1 MDKHKEVESQQ
12 KVKTAKS
19 KLHSEISFKSLGIK
33 EVSRRTCDVGYS
45 TYIRSL
51 MQNWRQ
57 GTVACKGRSDVS
69 YTNKKPFKQKGTGRA
84 RAGSARSPI
93 WRGGGVTFGPQP
105 RVKKLGVCSK
115 VRKRVLGD
123 IVTDFLSYKKVSCLD
138 WSLKADR
145 PKTSEAFSV
154 LKNAGIVNEKLILF
168 VQPDDFLTQA
178 SFSNMPNINIM
189 FFDQPNA
196 FDLTNGSRWVFLKK
210 DMDAFKDMVLRWI

>member
-1 MDKHKEVESQQ
+1 MNKRKEVESQQ
-12 KVKTAKS
+12 KDKARKS
-19 KLHSEISFKSLGIK
+19 KLHSEISFKSLGLDEIT
-33 EVSRRTCDVGYS
+33 RRPCKVGFS
-45 TYIRSL
+45 TYVRAL

-69 YTNKKPFKQKGTGRA
+69 FSTKKPFKQKGTGRA
-84 RAGSARSPI
+84 RAGSARSPL
-93 WRGGGVTFGPQP
+93 WRSGGVTFGPQP

-115 VRKRVLGD
+115 VRRKVLGD
-123 IVTDFLSYKKVSCLD
+123 IILGFLSNKKVSCLD

-145 PKTSEAFSV
+145 PRTSEAFSV
-154 LKNAGIVNEKLILF
+154 LKDAGIVSDRLILF

>member
-1 MDKHKEVESQQ
+1 MDKRKNVESQQ
-12 KVKTAKS
+12 KVKATKG
-19 KLHSEISFKSLGIK
+19 KLHSEVSFESLGVK
-33 EVSRRTCDVGYS
+33 EIPRRACSVGYS

-105 RVKKLGVCSK
+105 RVKKLGVCRK
-115 VRKRVLGD
+115 VRKRVLSD
-123 IVTDFLSYKKVSCLD
+123 IILAFLSNEKVSCLD

-145 PKTSEAFSV
+145 PRTSEAFSV
-154 LKNAGIVNEKLILF
+154 LKSAGIAKEKLILF

-189 FFDQPNA
+189 LFDQPNA

-210 DMDAFKDMVLRWI
+210 DMDSFKDMVMRWL